1 MVPPVVSHVYGYQ
14 VVSRPRSAPV
24 GRAGPPLEP
33 CHPPFWRRLSVQP
46 KSQARRGVPHQPPGV
61 KSGLESG
68 DSSTEDEGGM
78 PQPRSARAWHVP
90 DAKIQALVEKLQVQE
105 VTPGPVGVPLRSRPV
120 ASPCQVNRPLLSRGR
135 LKREKEEATQCSEEE
150 VHSDRD
156 AEAER
161 AAYEAAEM
169 ERIKY
174 YFRKPNVSSENSP
187 QEMARCASAPS
198 KPGRSKTA
206 RPDAAPRVKVPKLP
220 MSKSEVLLTLNF
232 MDTGDKYTIQVDPD
246 LRVGPGSREQ
256 VGVQSLK
263 GIIEEISGIPT
274 QDQVLFCQRCK
285 MGNDRH
291 TLRSYHAHEN
301 AEVLVRVQ
309 GRRPGFSQACTVKWR
324 QQQQMREQ
332 RRDRA
337 RAVSASQPKH
347 RVMQCWQ
354 SCVVPQNG
362 TFFQYAKRG
371 LEGKLAARFDLQGS
385 GQKADIRTNLFHDPF
400 LSFGDYHTWRPD
412 EGTREWER
420 IRNGPAYNA
429 KLEFEGS

>member
-90 DAKIQALVEKLQVQE
+90 DAKSLGFAAFRAEKDPLRIQALVEKLQVQE

-174 YFRKPNVSSENSP
+174 YFRFLAEKNGSGKPNVSSENSP

-232 MDTGDKYTIQVDPD
+232 MDTGALITMPRR
-246 LRVGPGSREQ
+246 L
-256 VGVQSLK
+256 
-263 GIIEEISGIPT
+263 
-274 QDQVLFCQRCK
+274 

-385 GQKADIRTNLFHDPF
+385 GQKADIRTAVVLTALVMDR
-400 LSFGDYHTWRPD
+400 STIT
-412 EGTREWER
+412 GTGQ
-420 IRNGPAYNA
+420 I
-429 KLEFEGS
+429 